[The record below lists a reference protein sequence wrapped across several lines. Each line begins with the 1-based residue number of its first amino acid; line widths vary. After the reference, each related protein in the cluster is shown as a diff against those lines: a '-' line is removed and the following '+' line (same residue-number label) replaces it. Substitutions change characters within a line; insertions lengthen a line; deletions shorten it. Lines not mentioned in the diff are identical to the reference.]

1 MHDPHPR
8 VREHALRMAEP
19 LLGKSPAV
27 TNAALGMI
35 KDPEARVVFQLALS
49 LGDLHDPRSLNAL
62 AEIIG
67 SRQQEQWFRLAVLS
81 SASNHAAEMFEAMLG
96 GRQDFG
102 SGGFFGQLASLFG
115 IQHEPKEGAPV
126 PAGPWRG
133 K

>member
-19 LLGKSPAV
+19 FLGKSPAV
-27 TNAALGMI
+27 TNAALGMT

-67 SRQQEQWFRLAVLS
+67 SRQQEKWFRLAVLS

-102 SGGFFGQLASLFG
+102 PYS
-115 IQHEPKEGAPV
+115 
-126 PAGPWRG
+126 R
-133 K
+133 

>member
-1 MHDPHPR
+1 M
-8 VREHALRMAEP
+8 
-19 LLGKSPAV
+19 
-27 TNAALGMI
+27 
-35 KDPEARVVFQLALS
+35 ALS

-102 SGGFFGQLASLFG
+102 SGEFLGQLASLIG
-115 IQHEPKEGAPV
+115 IKHDPKEVAQSWDSAT
-126 PAGPWRG
+126 PARHPCHLITLRTLNF
-133 K
+133 